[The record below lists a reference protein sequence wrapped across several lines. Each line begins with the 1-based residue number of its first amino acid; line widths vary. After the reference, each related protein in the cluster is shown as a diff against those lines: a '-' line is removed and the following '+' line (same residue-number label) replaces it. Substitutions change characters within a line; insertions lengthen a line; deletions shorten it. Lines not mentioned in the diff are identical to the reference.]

1 MFDDRILN
9 GLSVFMSVVE
19 SGSFGKAADA
29 VGITK
34 SGVSRAIARLEDRT
48 GIRLFDRTSRA
59 LKLTDEGRLFYD
71 QALPLI
77 QGLERLTATG
87 SGLDE
92 DLRGRLRVNADAA
105 FGHYFL
111 APKLGDLQDRYPNLH
126 IDLLVRDR
134 IGDLIAEGIDIAVRF
149 GVPDGITYERRLL
162 FESKVITCASATFLE
177 RHGRPSTVEELLD
190 DRFRKIRMLDPAS
203 GQVYPW
209 HLTSGG
215 KVQPVEPRSR
225 IVLND
230 AGTIL
235 AALRAGVGI
244 ARALDFTVVPY
255 LDNGELVEVLPECN
269 HMPWPAYVY
278 YPRRAYPSPA
288 VQAFVTFVSDLA
300 RVDPQ
305 PIMQWLSVGQERVTA

>member
-9 GLSVFMSVVE
+9 GVSVFMSVVD
-19 SGSFGKAADA
+19 SGSFARAADA

-34 SGVSRAIARLEDRT
+34 SGVSRAIARLEARV

-77 QGLERLTATG
+77 QGLERLTASARG
-87 SGLDE
+87 SD
-92 DLRGRLRVNADAA
+92 DDVRGRLRVNADAA

-111 APKLGDLQDRYPNLH
+111 APRLGDLQDRYPNLH
-126 IDLLVRDR
+126 VDLLVRDR

-149 GVPDGITYERRLL
+149 GVPDGHGYERRLL
-162 FESKVITCASATFLE
+162 LERRVVTCASAAFLE
-177 RHGRPSTVEELLD
+177 RNGMPGTIEDLLS
-190 DRFRKIRMLDPAS
+190 DRCRKIRMFDPAS
-203 GQVYPW
+203 GQIYPW
-209 HLTSGG
+209 HLIVNGEP
-215 KVQPVEPRSR
+215 QPVEPRSQ

-230 AGTIL
+230 AGAIL
-235 AALRAGVGI
+235 AALLAGVGV
-244 ARALDFTVVPY
+244 ARALDFTVAPF
-255 LDNGELVEVLPECN
+255 LATGELVEILPECN
-269 HMPWPAYVY
+269 QFPWPAYVY

-300 RVDPQ
+300 SVDPK
-305 PIMQWLSVGQERVTA
+305 PMMLWLSAGQQSSST